1 MAFHKPRVSPPCST
15 RSSSSA
21 ALNSARSQD
30 AASLRLLRRGPPGP
44 PENVC
49 PARPFPAAGTY
60 LVARCA
66 DLAVLGGQSRSPVRR
81 ERAGGNSE
89 VGGRRARRAR
99 RPQLHPLQGRY
110 SRRAGRERE
119 LSDRS
124 DGRAQNL
131 RGLRE
136 KAEARPGR
144 ARRARAAGRGC
155 AQKVALG
162 SREGQSLTPQSG
174 QATARA
180 GLRAHLE
187 VTHCLLVLPARSR
200 PLRAQAR
207 PARSASPASATRG
220 SCFKTRRWRRL
231 LEHVLPRETP
241 VNT

>member
-1 MAFHKPRVSPPCST
+1 M
-15 RSSSSA
+15 
-21 ALNSARSQD
+21 
-30 AASLRLLRRGPPGP
+30 
-44 PENVC
+44 
-49 PARPFPAAGTY
+49 
-60 LVARCA
+60 
-66 DLAVLGGQSRSPVRR
+66 RR
-81 ERAGGNSE
+81 ERA
-89 VGGRRARRAR
+89 
-99 RPQLHPLQGRY
+99 
-110 SRRAGRERE
+110 RAGTRRLGGAGPGARGARNFTRCREGRAAARAGKANCH
-119 LSDRS
+119 DRS

-162 SREGQSLTPQSG
+162 SREGQFLPPQSG

-180 GLRAHLE
+180 GLRARLE

-220 SCFKTRRWRRL
+220 SCFKTRRWKRL
-231 LEHVLPRETP
+231 LGHVLPRETP